1 MEMGV
6 TVISYTI
13 KSITDQ
19 VGYLASLGMAQSA
32 HVKSNALIGQVTIWG
47 FNKVNRPSSIADKG
61 PCVLLVFM

>member
-1 MEMGV
+1 MLPRVEMGI

-47 FNKVNRPSSIADKG
+47 INNVNRPSRIAG
-61 PCVLLVFM
+61 LVL

>member
-32 HVKSNALIGQVTIWG
+32 HVKSNALIGQVTIWV
-47 FNKVNRPSSIADKG
+47 FKKVYKRIRIARG
-61 PCVLLVFM
+61 R

>member
-1 MEMGV
+1 MLPRVEMGI

-47 FNKVNRPSSIADKG
+47 GITKVNRPSRIAG
-61 PCVLLVFM
+61 LVL

>member
-1 MEMGV
+1 MGV

-47 FNKVNRPSSIADKG
+47 FNIKSINGSESPVEDKKIKC
-61 PCVLLVFM
+61 PQC

>member
-1 MEMGV
+1 MLPRVEMGI

-47 FNKVNRPSSIADKG
+47 FN
-61 PCVLLVFM
+61 FQ

>member
-1 MEMGV
+1 MLPRVEMGV

-47 FNKVNRPSSIADKG
+47 FNKVYKLIRIARG
-61 PCVLLVFM
+61 R

>member
-1 MEMGV
+1 MVPRVEMGV

-47 FNKVNRPSSIADKG
+47 FKKVYKRIRIARG
-61 PCVLLVFM
+61 R